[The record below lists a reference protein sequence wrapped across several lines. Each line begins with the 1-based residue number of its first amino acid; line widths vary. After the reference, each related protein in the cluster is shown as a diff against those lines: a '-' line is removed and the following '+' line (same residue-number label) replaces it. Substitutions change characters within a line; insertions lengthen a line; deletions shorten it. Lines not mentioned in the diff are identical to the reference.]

1 MRKMLIVGLAGL
13 SMCAITAC
21 GGGEGGNGGN
31 PDPGNGGG
39 PGYTPGV
46 FPPSAQFAARCQV
59 PRTGN
64 DPFGSPWPDQPGTAL
79 LEKHFLRSWTHEF
92 YLWADEVPDRNPFH
106 TGGSSGG
113 VLQYF
118 DLLKTT
124 VLDDS
129 GQPKDAFHFAYDTNE
144 YWQLALAGAVQGYG
158 ISWAILR
165 DNPPIDVRVEFVQ
178 DGTAAAAGGVHRGAR
193 LLAIDGLDVVNATAA
208 TINAINS
215 ALFDPAA
222 GSVHTLLFRER
233 DGSGT
238 FQASLTA
245 GTFAFDAVPA
255 WNVFNHGGR
264 KVGYLLFN
272 DHTAMAEWELRSA
285 VAGLA
290 AQQVEELVLDL
301 RYNGGGYLAIA
312 SQLAYMIAGPALT
325 DGQVFERMVFNDKHT
340 TTNPVTG
347 EPLEPTPFYS
357 TTLGFSHPRVGEPL
371 PTLNLD
377 RVYVLTSNST
387 CSASEAIINGLR
399 GVGVEVYQIGTR
411 TCGKPYGY
419 YARDNCGTTYFSIQF
434 QGKNAKDFG
443 DYGDGFVPSNAARTG
458 DVAVPGCEVGD
469 DFRYDLGDPREARLA
484 AALSFRAS
492 GHLQCPARNSSPLYK
507 PGEPSAPRD
516 GELIRSPLRE
526 MRILQ
531 DM

>member
-1 MRKMLIVGLAGL
+1 MNAARVGVVVWMMGYLA
-13 SMCAITAC
+13 AC
-21 GGGEGGNGGN
+21 GGG
-31 PDPGNGGG
+31 GGG
-39 PGYTPGV
+39 GDDGTPSSPSGNDYTPGV
-46 FPPSAQFAARCQV
+46 YLPSSTFANRCVAPRSGTNPATGRPFPDVRGT
-59 PRTGN
+59 RTDEN
-64 DPFGSPWPDQPGTAL
+64 N
-79 LEKHFLRSWTHEF
+79 FLRSWTNEL
-92 YLWADEVPDRNPFH
+92 YLWYREVPDLDPRNYE
-106 TGGSSGG
+106 T
-113 VLQYF
+113 LDYF

-124 VLDDS
+124 ATTPS
-129 GQPKDAFHFAYDTNE
+129 GAPKDRFHFTYDSYE
-144 YWQLALAGAVQGYG
+144 WYQLSQAGVVFGYG
-158 ISWAILR
+158 AQWMVLNGTPPRRILVAYTDPDTPAADAGLSR
-165 DNPPIDVRVEFVQ
+165 GDEVIYID
-178 DGTAAAAGGVHRGAR
+178 GVDVVYGGAR
-193 LLAIDGLDVVNATAA
+193 ADVEAIVEGLYPTVQRAHTFIMRKRTGETYSVTLTPDETESVPVQNVSV
-208 TINAINS
+208 I
-215 ALFDPAA
+215 DPD
-222 GSVHTLLFRER
+222 T
-233 DGSGT
+233 D
-238 FQASLTA
+238 
-245 GTFAFDAVPA
+245 P
-255 WNVFNHGGR
+255 
-264 KVGYLLFN
+264 VGYILFN
-272 DHTAMAEWELRSA
+272 DHFATAESLLVAAFATLRD
-285 VAGLA
+285 AG
-290 AQQVEELVLDL
+290 VNDLVLDL